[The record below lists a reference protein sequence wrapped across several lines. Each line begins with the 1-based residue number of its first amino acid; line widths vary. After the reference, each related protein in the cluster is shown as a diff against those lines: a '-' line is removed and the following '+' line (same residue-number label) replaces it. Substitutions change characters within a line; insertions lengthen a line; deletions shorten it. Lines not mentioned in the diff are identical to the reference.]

1 MSLPNIIFNISSN
14 GLGLPQAEIQK
25 IPGFVLTGVTVAGAN
40 KVTVG
45 TSYQIFSLE
54 EAVNLGITEGGTND
68 FAYKQIA
75 AFYTEAKKG
84 AELWFM
90 LVASTVTMEDQA
102 DIANAYAAKLLSDA
116 KGKIRVLGLLKK
128 SGTTETITDGLDADV
143 HLAVVKAQAL
153 AQQYADSYYPVRVL
167 ISGNKFSGV
176 VADLKDYAT
185 TNFNKVAILLANTD
199 GSKEA
204 SIGLALGRLANTPT
218 QRKLSRVK
226 DGAIEPFAAYFTNGE
241 AVSTLD
247 TAWDA
252 IDNKNYNFMRSFANL
267 SGFYFTGDKTLTA
280 ATDDFN
286 SLARGLVMDEAVL
299 IAYTTLV
306 QELSDEIP
314 ITEAGTIHPAI
325 IKSWQSSIEN
335 QIKSN
340 MVDAGKLSGVKAFID
355 ENQNVL
361 QSNNINV
368 ALQLLPVGYSDFIT
382 VNIGFTTTLDQ

>member
-1 MSLPNIIFNISSN
+1 MIPNISFNISSN

-25 IPGFVLTGVTVAGAN
+25 IPGFVLTGATVAGAN

-45 TSYQIFSLE
+45 NSYQIFSLE

-68 FAYKQIA
+68 FAYKQIKQ
-75 AFYTEAKKG
+75 FYDEAKKG

-90 LVASTVTMEDQA
+90 LVASTITMEDQA
-102 DIANAYAAKLLSDA
+102 DITKDYARKLLSDA

-128 SGTTETITDGLDADV
+128 SGAAETITEGVDADV
-143 HLAVVKAQAL
+143 HLAVVNAQAL
-153 AQQYADSYYPVRVL
+153 AQDFADRFYPVRVL

-185 TNFNKVAILLANTD
+185 TNFNKVSILLANTD

-204 SIGLALGRLANTPT
+204 AIGLALGRLASTPT

-226 DGAIEPFAAYFTNGE
+226 DGAVEPFAAYFTNG
-241 AVSTLD
+241 ATVSTLD

-252 IDNKNYNFMRSFANL
+252 IDNKNYIFMRSFANL
-267 SGFYFTGDKTLTA
+267 SGFYFTGDKTLTMP
-280 ATDDFN
+280 TDDFS
-286 SLARGLVMDEAVL
+286 SLARGLVMDEGVL
-299 IAYTTLV
+299 LAYTTLV
-306 QELSDEIP
+306 QELSDEVP
-314 ITEAGTIHPAI
+314 VTPSGTIHPAI
-325 IKSWQSSIEN
+325 TKGWQNAIEA
-335 QIKSN
+335 QIQSN
-340 MVDAGKLSGVKAFID
+340 MVEAGKLSGVRAFID

-361 QSNNINV
+361 QTNNVNV

-382 VNIGFTTTLDQ
+382 VNIGFTTTLD

>member
-1 MSLPNIIFNISSN
+1 MIPNIQFNISSN

-25 IPGFVLTGVTVAGAN
+25 IPGFVLTGVTVVGAN
-40 KVTVG
+40 KVTAG
-45 TSYQIFSLE
+45 TSYQIFSLQ
-54 EAVNLGITEGGTND
+54 EAVNLGIAEGGTND

-75 AFYTEAKKG
+75 AFYAQAKKG

-90 LVASTVTMEDQA
+90 LVVGSVTMEDQA
-102 DIANAYAAKLLSDA
+102 DITKDYARKLLSDA

-128 SGTTETITDGLDADV
+128 SGAAEVITEGLDADV

-153 AQQYADSYYPVRVL
+153 AQDFADRFYPVRVL

-185 TNFNKVAILLANTD
+185 TNYNKVSILLSNTD

-204 SIGLALGRLANTPT
+204 AIGLTLGRLASTPT

-226 DGAIEPFAAYFTNGE
+226 DGAIEPFAAYFTNG
-241 AVSTLD
+241 ATIATLD

-252 IDNKNYNFMRSFANL
+252 IDAKNYTFMRSFANL
-267 SGFYFTGDKTLTA
+267 SGFFFTGDKTLTMG
-280 ATDDFN
+280 TDDFN
-286 SLARGLVMDEAVL
+286 SLARGLVMDEGVL
-299 IAYTTLV
+299 IAYTTLA
-306 QELSDEIP
+306 QELSDEVP
-314 ITEAGTIHPAI
+314 VTEAGTIHPAI
-325 IKSWQSSIEN
+325 IKSWQNAVER
-335 QIKSN
+335 QITDL
-340 MVDAGKLSGVKAFID
+340 MVDTGKLSGVRAYID

-361 QSNNINV
+361 QTNNVNV

-382 VNIGFTTTLDQ
+382 VNIGFTTTLE

>member
-1 MSLPNIIFNISSN
+1 MIPNISFNISSN

-25 IPGFVLTGVTVAGAN
+25 IPGFVLTGATVAGAN

-45 TSYQIFSLE
+45 NSYQIFSLE

-68 FAYKQIA
+68 FAYKQIKQ
-75 AFYTEAKKG
+75 FYDEAKKG

-90 LVASTVTMEDQA
+90 LVASTITMEDQA
-102 DIANAYAAKLLSDA
+102 DITKDYARKLLSDA

-128 SGTTETITDGLDADV
+128 AGATETITEGVDADV
-143 HLAVVKAQAL
+143 HLAVVNAQAL
-153 AQQYADSYYPVRVL
+153 AQDFADRYYPVRVL

-185 TNFNKVAILLANTD
+185 TNFNKVSILLANTD

-204 SIGLALGRLANTPT
+204 AIGLALGRLASTPT

-226 DGAIEPFAAYFTNGE
+226 DGAVEPFAAYFTNG
-241 AVSTLD
+241 ATVSTLD

-252 IDNKNYNFMRSFANL
+252 IDNKNYIFMRSFANL
-267 SGFYFTGDKTLTA
+267 SGFYFTGDKTLTMP
-280 ATDDFN
+280 TDDFS
-286 SLARGLVMDEAVL
+286 SLARGLVMDEGVL
-299 IAYTTLV
+299 LAYTTLV
-306 QELSDEIP
+306 QELSDEVP
-314 ITEAGTIHPAI
+314 VTPSGTIHPAI
-325 IKSWQSSIEN
+325 TKGWQNAIEA
-335 QIKSN
+335 QIQSN
-340 MVDAGKLSGVKAFID
+340 MVEAGKLSGVRAFID

-361 QSNNINV
+361 QTNNVNV

-382 VNIGFTTTLDQ
+382 VNIGFATTLE

>member
-1 MSLPNIIFNISSN
+1 MSLPNIRFNISST

-25 IPGFVLTGVTVAGAN
+25 IPGFVLSGVTVAGVN

-45 TSYQIFSLE
+45 NSYQIFSLE
-54 EAVNLGITEGGTND
+54 EAVNLGITDGGTND
-68 FAYKQIA
+68 FAYKQIK
-75 AFYTEAKKG
+75 AFYDLAKKG

-90 LVASTVTMEDQA
+90 IVATTVTLQDQA
-102 DIANAYAAKLLSDA
+102 DITKDYARKLLSDA

-128 SGTTETITDGLDADV
+128 SGAAEVVTEGLDGDV

-153 AQQYADSYYPVRVL
+153 AQDFADRFYPVRVL
-167 ISGNKFSGV
+167 ISGNKFSGT

-185 TNFNKVAILLANTD
+185 TNFNKVSILIANTD

-204 SIGLALGRLANTPT
+204 SIGLALGRLASTPT

-226 DGAIEPFAAYFTNGE
+226 DGAIEPFNAYFTSG
-241 AVSTLD
+241 APVSTLD

-252 IDNKNYNFMRSFANL
+252 IDTKNYIFMRSFANL
-267 SGFYFTGDKTLTA
+267 SGFFFTGDKTLTA

-286 SLARGLVMDEAVL
+286 SLARGLVMDEGVL

-306 QELSDEIP
+306 QELSDEVP
-314 ITEAGTIHPAI
+314 VTEAGAIHPAI
-325 IKSWQSSIEN
+325 TKGWQNAIES

-361 QSNNINV
+361 QTNNVNV
-368 ALQLLPVGYSDFIT
+368 QLQLLPVGYSDFIT
-382 VNIGFTTTLDQ
+382 VNIGFTTALE

>member
-1 MSLPNIIFNISSN
+1 MSLPNIQFNISSN
-14 GLGLPQAEIQK
+14 GLGLSQAEIQK
-25 IPGFVLTGVTVAGAN
+25 IPGFVLTGVTVAGVS

-45 TSYQIFSLE
+45 NSYQIFSLE

-68 FAYKQIA
+68 FAYRQIKQ
-75 AFYTEAKKG
+75 FYDEAKKG

-102 DIANAYAAKLLSDA
+102 DITKDYARKLLSDA
-116 KGKIRVLGLLKK
+116 KGKIRILGLLKK
-128 SGTTETITDGLDADV
+128 SGVAEIITNGLDNDV

-153 AQQYADSYYPVRVL
+153 AQDFADRYYPVRVI

-185 TNFNKVAILLANTD
+185 TNYNKVTILIANTD

-204 SIGLALGRLANTPT
+204 AIGLALGRLASIPT

-226 DGAIEPFAAYFTNGE
+226 DGAIEPFEAYFTNG
-241 AVSTLD
+241 ATVSTLD
-247 TAWDA
+247 GAWDA
-252 IDNKNYNFMRSFANL
+252 IDNKNYTFMRSFANL
-267 SGFYFTGDKTLTA
+267 SGFYFTGDKTLTLP
-280 ATDDFN
+280 TDDFN
-286 SLARGLVMDEAVL
+286 SLARGLVMDEGVL

-314 ITEAGTIHPAI
+314 VTDAGTIHPAI
-325 IKSWQSSIEN
+325 IKGWQNAIEA

-340 MVDAGKLSGVKAFID
+340 MVEEGKLSGVKAFID

-361 QSNNINV
+361 QTNNVNV
-368 ALQLLPVGYSDFIT
+368 QLQLLPVGYSDFIT
-382 VNIGFTTTLDQ
+382 VNIGFTTTLE

>member
-1 MSLPNIIFNISSN
+1 MIPNIKFNISSN

-45 TSYQIFSLE
+45 SSYQIFSLQ
-54 EAVNLGITEGGTND
+54 EAVNLGITAGGTND

-75 AFYTEAKKG
+75 AFYQEAKKG

-90 LVASTVTMEDQA
+90 LVIGTVTMEDQA
-102 DIANAYAAKLLSDA
+102 DVTKDYARKLLSDA
-116 KGKIRVLGLLKK
+116 QGKIRILGLLKK
-128 SGTTETITDGLDADV
+128 SGATEVITDGLDVDV
-143 HLAVVKAQAL
+143 HLSVVKAQAL
-153 AQQYADSYYPVRVL
+153 AQDFADRFYPVRVL
-167 ISGNKFSGV
+167 ISGNKFSGM
-176 VADLKDYAT
+176 VADLKDYST
-185 TNFNKVAILLANTD
+185 TNYNKVAILLSNTD

-204 SIGLALGRLANTPT
+204 AIGLTLGRLASTPT

-226 DGAIEPFAAYFTNGE
+226 DGAIEPFAAYFTNG
-241 AVSTLD
+241 ATTATLD

-252 IDNKNYNFMRSFANL
+252 IDTKNYTFMRSFANL
-267 SGFYFTGDKTLTA
+267 SGFFFTGDKTLTM

-306 QELSDEIP
+306 QELSDEVP
-314 ITEAGTIHPAI
+314 VTTAGTIHPAI
-325 IKSWQSSIEN
+325 VKGWQNAVES
-335 QIKSN
+335 QIKAL
-340 MVDAGKLSGVKAFID
+340 MVEDGKLSAVKCFID

-361 QSNNINV
+361 QTNNVNV

-382 VNIGFTTTLDQ
+382 VNIGFTTTLE

>member
-1 MSLPNIIFNISSN
+1 MIPNISFNISSN

-25 IPGFVLTGVTVAGAN
+25 IPGFVLTGATVAGAN

-45 TSYQIFSLE
+45 NSYQIFSLE

-68 FAYKQIA
+68 FAYKQIKQ
-75 AFYTEAKKG
+75 FYDEAKKG

-90 LVASTVTMEDQA
+90 LVASTITMEDQA
-102 DIANAYAAKLLSDA
+102 DITKDYARKLLSDA

-128 SGTTETITDGLDADV
+128 SGAAETITEGVDADV
-143 HLAVVKAQAL
+143 HLAVVNAQAL
-153 AQQYADSYYPVRVL
+153 AQDFADRFYPVRVL
-167 ISGNKFSGV
+167 ISGNKFSGI

-185 TNFNKVAILLANTD
+185 TNFNKVSILLANTD

-204 SIGLALGRLANTPT
+204 AIGLALGRLASTPT

-226 DGAIEPFAAYFTNGE
+226 DGAVEPFAAYFTNG
-241 AVSTLD
+241 ATVSTLD

-252 IDNKNYNFMRSFANL
+252 IDNKNYIFMRSFANL
-267 SGFYFTGDKTLTA
+267 SGFYFTGDKTLTMP
-280 ATDDFN
+280 TDDFS
-286 SLARGLVMDEAVL
+286 SLARGLVMDEGVL

-306 QELSDEIP
+306 QELSDEVP
-314 ITEAGTIHPAI
+314 VTEAGTIHPAI
-325 IKSWQSSIEN
+325 TKGWQNAIEA

-340 MVDAGKLSGVKAFID
+340 MVEVGKLSGVRAFID

-361 QSNNINV
+361 QTNNVNV

-382 VNIGFTTTLDQ
+382 VNIGFTTTLE

>member
-1 MSLPNIIFNISSN
+1 MGLPNITFNISSN

-25 IPGFVLTGVTVAGAN
+25 TPGFVLSGVTVAGAN

-45 TSYQIFSLE
+45 TSYQIFSLD

-75 AFYTEAKKG
+75 QFYGEAKKG

-90 LVASTVTMEDQA
+90 IVLAATTMEDQA
-102 DIANAYAAKLLSDA
+102 DLTNDFARKLLSDA
-116 KGKIRVLGLLKK
+116 QGKIRILGLLKK
-128 SGTTETITDGLDADV
+128 PGVGETITLGLDNDV

-153 AQQYADSYYPVRVL
+153 AEDFADRFYPVRVL

-185 TNFNKVAILLANTD
+185 TNFNKVSILLANTD
-199 GSKEA
+199 GSLCA
-204 SIGLALGRLANTPT
+204 SIGLALGRLASTPT

-226 DGAIEPFAAYFTNGE
+226 DGAIEPFAAYFTNG
-241 AVSTLD
+241 ATVATLD

-252 IDNKNYNFMRSFANL
+252 IDNKNYVFMRSFANL
-267 SGFYFTGDKTLTA
+267 SGFYFTGDKTLTLP
-280 ATDDFN
+280 TDDFN
-286 SLARGLVMDEAVL
+286 SLARGLVMDEGVL

-306 QELSDEIP
+306 QELSDEVP
-314 ITEAGTIHPAI
+314 VTEAGTIHPAI
-325 IKSWQSSIEN
+325 IKGWQNAIES

-340 MVDAGKLSGVKAFID
+340 MVEVGKLSGVRAFID

-361 QSNNINV
+361 QTNNVNV

-382 VNIGFTTTLDQ
+382 VNIGFTTTLE

>member
-1 MSLPNIIFNISSN
+1 MSLPNIQFNISTN
-14 GLGLPQAEIQK
+14 GLGLPQADIQK
-25 IPGFVLTGVTVAGAN
+25 IPGLVITGVTVAGVN

-45 TSYQIFSLE
+45 NSYQIFSLE

-75 AFYTEAKKG
+75 AFYNQAGKG

-90 LVASTVTMEDQA
+90 LVLAATTMEDQA
-102 DIANAYAAKLLSDA
+102 DITNNFAQKLLSDA
-116 KGKIRVLGLLKK
+116 QGKIRVLGLIKK
-128 SGTTETITDGLDADV
+128 SGTTETIVDGLDADV

-153 AQQYADSYYPVRVL
+153 AEDFASRYYPVRVL
-167 ISGNKFSGV
+167 VSGNKFSGV

-185 TNFNKVAILLANTD
+185 TNLNKVAILLANTD

-204 SIGLALGRLANTPT
+204 AIGLALGRLANTPT
-218 QRKLSRVK
+218 QRKLSRVR
-226 DGAIEPFAAYFTNGE
+226 DGAVEPFNAYFTNGE
-241 AVSTLD
+241 KVSTLD

-252 IDNKNYNFMRSFANL
+252 IDNKNYTFLRSFANL
-267 SGFYFTGDKTLTA
+267 SGFYFTGDKTLTVP
-280 ATDDFN
+280 TDDFN

-299 IAYTTLV
+299 IAYSTLV

-314 ITEAGTIHPAI
+314 VTELGTIHPAI
-325 IKSWQSSIEN
+325 IKGWQNGVES
-335 QIKSN
+335 QIKAL
-340 MVDAGKLSGVKAFID
+340 MVDDGKLSAVRAFID

-361 QSNNINV
+361 QTNNVVV

-382 VNIGFTTTLDQ
+382 VNIGFTTTIE

>member
-1 MSLPNIIFNISSN
+1 MGLPNITFNISSN

-25 IPGFVLTGVTVAGAN
+25 IPGFVLSGVTVAGAN

-68 FAYKQIA
+68 FAYQQIA
-75 AFYTEAKKG
+75 QFYGEAKKG

-90 LVASTVTMEDQA
+90 LVLAATTMEDQA
-102 DIANAYAAKLLSDA
+102 DLTKDFARKLLSDA
-116 KGKIRVLGLLKK
+116 KGKIRILGLLKK
-128 SGTTETITDGLDADV
+128 SGVGETITEGLDADV

-153 AQQYADSYYPVRVL
+153 AQDFADRFYPVRVL

-185 TNFNKVAILLANTD
+185 TNYNKVAILLANTD

-204 SIGLALGRLANTPT
+204 SIGLALGRLASTPT

-226 DGAIEPFAAYFTNGE
+226 DGAVEPFAAYFTNG
-241 AVSTLD
+241 ATVATLD

-252 IDNKNYNFMRSFANL
+252 IDNKNYTFMRSFANL
-267 SGFYFTGDKTLTA
+267 SGFYFTGDKTLTLP
-280 ATDDFN
+280 TDDFN
-286 SLARGLVMDEAVL
+286 SLARGLVMDEGVL

-306 QELSDEIP
+306 QELSDEVP
-314 ITEAGTIHPAI
+314 VTAAGTIHPAI
-325 IKSWQSSIEN
+325 IKSWQNAIES

-340 MVDAGKLSGVKAFID
+340 MVEVGKLSGVRAFID

-361 QSNNINV
+361 QTNNVNV

-382 VNIGFTTTLDQ
+382 VNIGFTTTLE

>member
-1 MSLPNIIFNISSN
+1 MSLPNIQFNISSN
-14 GLGLPQAEIQK
+14 GLGLSQAEIQK
-25 IPGFVLTGVTVAGAN
+25 IPGFVLTGVTVAGVS

-45 TSYQIFSLE
+45 NSYQIFSLE

-68 FAYKQIA
+68 FAYKQIKQ
-75 AFYTEAKKG
+75 FYDEAKKG

-102 DIANAYAAKLLSDA
+102 DITKDYARKLLSDA
-116 KGKIRVLGLLKK
+116 KGKIRILGLLKK
-128 SGTTETITDGLDADV
+128 SGVAEIITNGLDNDV

-153 AQQYADSYYPVRVL
+153 AQDFADRFYPVRVF

-185 TNFNKVAILLANTD
+185 TNYNKVAILIANTD

-204 SIGLALGRLANTPT
+204 AIGLALGRLASIPT

-226 DGAIEPFAAYFTNGE
+226 DGAIEPFEAYFTNG
-241 AVSTLD
+241 ATVSTLD
-247 TAWDA
+247 GAWDA
-252 IDNKNYNFMRSFANL
+252 IDNKNYTFMRSFANL
-267 SGFYFTGDKTLTA
+267 SGFYFTGDKTLTLP
-280 ATDDFN
+280 TDDFN
-286 SLARGLVMDEAVL
+286 SLARGLVMDEGVL

-314 ITEAGTIHPAI
+314 VTDAGTIHPAI
-325 IKSWQSSIEN
+325 IKGWQNAIEA

-340 MVDAGKLSGVKAFID
+340 MVEEGKLSGVKAFID

-361 QSNNINV
+361 QTNNVNV
-368 ALQLLPVGYSDFIT
+368 QLQLLPVGYSDFIT
-382 VNIGFTTTLDQ
+382 VNIGFTTTLE

>member
-1 MSLPNIIFNISSN
+1 MIPNIKFNISSN

-25 IPGFVLTGVTVAGAN
+25 IPGFVLTGVTVAGTN

-54 EAVNLGITEGGTND
+54 EAVNLGITKGGTND

-75 AFYTEAKKG
+75 AFYEEAKKG

-90 LVASTVTMEDQA
+90 LVISTITMTDQA
-102 DIANAYAAKLLSDA
+102 DITKDYARKLLSDA

-128 SGTTETITDGLDADV
+128 SGTTETITEGLDEDV
-143 HLAVVKAQAL
+143 HTAVVKAQAL
-153 AQQYADSYYPVRVL
+153 AQDFADRYYPVRVL
-167 ISGNKFSGV
+167 ISGNKFSGT

-185 TNFNKVAILLANTD
+185 TNFNKVSILIANTD

-204 SIGLALGRLANTPT
+204 AIGLALGRLASTPT

-226 DGAIEPFAAYFTNGE
+226 DGAIEDFAAYFTNGA

-252 IDNKNYNFMRSFANL
+252 IDAKNYTFMRSFANM
-267 SGFYFTGDKTLTA
+267 SGFYFTGDKTLTVP
-280 ATDDFN
+280 TDDFN

-314 ITEAGTIHPAI
+314 VTEAGTIHPAI
-325 IKSWQSSIEN
+325 IKSWQNGIES
-335 QIKSN
+335 QIKFN
-340 MVDAGKLSGVKAFID
+340 MVEVGKLSGVRAFID

-382 VNIGFTTTLDQ
+382 VNIGFTTAIE

>member
-1 MSLPNIIFNISSN
+1 MIPNISFNISSN

-25 IPGFVLTGVTVAGAN
+25 IPGFVLTGVTVVGAN
-40 KVTVG
+40 KVTAG

-75 AFYTEAKKG
+75 AFYAQAKKG

-90 LVASTVTMEDQA
+90 LVLGTVTMEDQA
-102 DIANAYAAKLLSDA
+102 DITKDNARKLLSDA
-116 KGKIRVLGLLKK
+116 KGKIRILGLLKK
-128 SGTTETITDGLDADV
+128 SGASEVITDGLDTDV

-153 AQQYADSYYPVRVL
+153 AQDFADRFYPVRVL

-176 VADLKDYAT
+176 VADLKDYST
-185 TNFNKVAILLANTD
+185 TNYNKVSILISNTD

-204 SIGLALGRLANTPT
+204 AIGLTLGRLASTPT

-226 DGAIEPFAAYFTNGE
+226 DGAIEPFAAYFTNG
-241 AVSTLD
+241 ATVATLD

-252 IDNKNYNFMRSFANL
+252 IDTKNYTFMRSFANL
-267 SGFYFTGDKTLTA
+267 SGFYFTGDKTLTM

-286 SLARGLVMDEAVL
+286 SLARGLVMDEGVL

-306 QELSDEIP
+306 QELSDEVP
-314 ITEAGTIHPAI
+314 VTEAGTIHPAI
-325 IKSWQSSIEN
+325 IKSWQNAVEK
-335 QIKSN
+335 QIKAL
-340 MVDAGKLSGVKAFID
+340 MVDTAKLSGVRAYID

-361 QSNNINV
+361 QTNNVNV

-382 VNIGFTTTLDQ
+382 VNIGFTTKLE

>member
-1 MSLPNIIFNISSN
+1 MSLPNIQFNISSN
-14 GLGLPQAEIQK
+14 GLGLSQAEIQK

-40 KVTVG
+40 KVTIG
-45 TSYQIFSLE
+45 NSYQIFSLD
-54 EAVNLGITEGGTND
+54 EAVNLGIAEGSTND
-68 FAYKQIA
+68 FAYKQIK
-75 AFYTEAKKG
+75 AFYDEAKKG

-102 DIANAYAAKLLSDA
+102 DITKNFARKLLSDA

-128 SGTTETITDGLDADV
+128 SGTTETITEGLDADV

-153 AQQYADSYYPVRVL
+153 AQDFADRYYPVRVL
-167 ISGNKFSGV
+167 VSGNKFSGV

-185 TNFNKVAILLANTD
+185 TDLNKVSILIANTD
-199 GSKEA
+199 SSKEA
-204 SIGLALGRLANTPT
+204 AIGLALGRLASIPT

-226 DGAIEPFAAYFTNGE
+226 DGAIEPFNAYFTNGE

-252 IDNKNYNFMRSFANL
+252 IDTKNYTFMRSFANL
-267 SGFYFTGDKTLTA
+267 SGFYFTGDKTLTT

-314 ITEAGTIHPAI
+314 VTESGTIHPAI
-325 IKSWQSSIEN
+325 IKGWQNAIEA

-340 MVDAGKLSGVKAFID
+340 MVEDGKLSGVKAFID

-361 QSNNINV
+361 QTNNVNV
-368 ALQLLPVGYSDFIT
+368 ELQLLPVGYSDFIT
-382 VNIGFTTTLDQ
+382 VNIGFTTTLE